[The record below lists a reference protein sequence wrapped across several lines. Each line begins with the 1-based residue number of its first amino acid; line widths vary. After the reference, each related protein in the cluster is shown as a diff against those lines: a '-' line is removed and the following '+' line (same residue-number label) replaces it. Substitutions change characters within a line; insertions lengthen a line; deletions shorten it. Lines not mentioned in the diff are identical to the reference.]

1 MSLAPLGVL
10 DLSVV
15 TGLLVDT
22 VNNYWPT
29 SPLWSTLAPASKF
42 TATVSGATPDEVR
55 KASTTTGM
63 GLQVTISLIHV
74 EPNKFNRNFVY
85 STPPPVPNPPAQR
98 AQGIPTLP
106 LSLDLFYFVSAYSE
120 NSNAI
125 QEQQALSIVLNCFHQ
140 TPIIRKNVIV
150 PGSPPDLVPEEFT
163 LTMEV
168 ESVDSIS
175 RFWQATTVPFRLSVM
190 YRVAVVFLTPPAP
203 PLTAKQVSKFTL
215 SADPVSFPFAFNG
228 EVSGSYSSTTF
239 ITPDSSTGTHKS
251 VTVEYSP
258 ATVTTGQRFFV
269 YGSGLNQG
277 TDYTGPAPNP
287 GTSYRVYLSGPP
299 DYQTADEITKWKT
312 PDSGSPSQAIQ
323 TSERITLD
331 VPATVGTVPANAPP
345 PGVYSLV
352 VGSDAGPDA
361 ITYRTNSTP
370 FNLAALVN
378 APGSPSLPIIN
389 DVAGTYTVAG
399 MGFVANHTEVLL
411 ETVVLSS
418 AGGPPGPGEFSVID
432 VATIKFMRPAN
443 LPSGR
448 YAVRVRVN
456 GVESPPAVWISF

>member
-10 DLSVV
+10 DLSLV

-22 VNNYWPT
+22 INNYWPT
-29 SPLWSTLAPASKF
+29 APLWSTLAPTSKF
-42 TATVSGATPDEVR
+42 TATISGATPDEVR
-55 KASTTTGM
+55 KASTGTGT
-63 GLQVTISLIHV
+63 GLQLTISLIHV

-85 STPPPVPNPPAQR
+85 STPAPALNPPSPR
-98 AQGIPTLP
+98 AQAIPALP

-120 NSNAI
+120 DSNAI
-125 QEQQALSIVLNCFHQ
+125 HEQQALSIVLNCFHQ
-140 TPIIRKNVIV
+140 TPIVRKNVIV
-150 PGSPPDLVPEEFT
+150 PGSPPDVVPEEFT
-163 LTMEV
+163 LTMEI

-175 RFWQATTVPFRLSVM
+175 RFWQATTAAFRLSLM
-190 YRVAVVFLTPPAP
+190 YRVGVVFLTPPAP

-215 SADPVSFPFAFNG
+215 SADPASFPFAFNG
-228 EVSGSYSSTTF
+228 ELFGSYSSTTF
-239 ITPDSSTGTHKS
+239 TAPDSSAGNATF
-251 VTVEYSP
+251 VPVEYSP
-258 ATVTTGQRFFV
+258 ATVTPGQRFYL
-269 YGSGLNQG
+269 YGFGLNQG

-287 GTSYRVYLSGPP
+287 GTSYRVYLGLPP
-299 DYQTADEITKWKT
+299 DYKTVKEITTWKT
-312 PDSGSPSQAIQ
+312 PDSGSPSKAIQ

-331 VPATVGTVPANAPP
+331 VPATIGDPPAKSPQ

-378 APGSPSLPIIN
+378 APGSPALPIIN
-389 DVAGTYTVAG
+389 DVAGTYTVTG
-399 MGFVANHTEVLL
+399 MGFVPNQTEVLL
-411 ETVVLSS
+411 ETVALSS
-418 AGGPPGPGEFSVID
+418 VAGTPGPGQFSVVD
-432 VATIKFMRPAN
+432 VQTLKFKRPAN